1 MPEYLTPGVFIE
13 EPDVG
18 PKTIEGVSTSTAGF
32 IGKAERGPVNP
43 KLVTSFE
50 EFQRIFGSYI
60 PGSFLAYSI
69 EGFFNNGGK
78 RCYVSRVYP
87 FSSEDEEKKAAV
99 GTLTLEAG
107 SGGGI
112 ITVTTN
118 GDGEWGNR
126 VYLKIEKASLYLKD
140 DDPASKFFFKLI
152 VYYFSK
158 PPSDPDNPDF
168 TNVSPVEVYDNL
180 SVMPS
185 SNSYYKNAIE
195 GVSNYIR
202 LWDNFLAN
210 NIDETT
216 LARPEP
222 EESPKRFEGAKGA
235 NADVVFEDYNGQ
247 TRIIDN
253 EKKVKTGLAGLLDIE
268 DISIMCA
275 PEDNDQISKKIVEEC
290 SKLKDRFAII
300 QPSIQSTSDLGNLE
314 PVKDDK
320 YAATYI
326 PWLYVN
332 DPLTR
337 SKKLVPPCG
346 HIAGI
351 YARVDN
357 DIGVHKAPAN
367 VTVNGM
373 TSLQYQID
381 ENTQGILNPKGI
393 NVIRSF
399 RGRGPIVWGA
409 RTISRDPM
417 WKYINVRRL
426 FIFVEKSVKRSMQW
440 AVFEPNNERLWSR
453 VKTTIS
459 QFLISVWKTGAL
471 MGTKPEEAFF
481 VVCDRTVMTQNDLDN
496 GRLIVVVGLAA
507 TKPAE
512 FVICRFVQWQSGT
525 SISELL

>member
-1 MPEYLTPGVFIE
+1 MAEYLYPGLYIE

-32 IGKAERGPVNP
+32 IGLTERGPVNP

-50 EFQRIFGSYI
+50 QFQRIFGSYI
-60 PGSFLAYSI
+60 PGSFLAYSM

-78 RCYVSRVYP
+78 RCYVARVYP
-87 FSSEDEEKKAAV
+87 FSTEEEDKKAAV
-99 GTLTLEAG
+99 GTLNLVAG

-118 GDGEWGNR
+118 GDGDWGNR
-126 VYLKIEKASLYLKD
+126 VYLKIDKASLYLKD
-140 DDPASKFFFKLI
+140 DDPDSIFFFKLS

-168 TNVSPVEVYDNL
+168 TNVSPIESYDNL
-180 SVMPS
+180 SVLPS

-202 LWDNFLAN
+202 IWDNFLTN
-210 NIDETT
+210 DIDQTS
-216 LARPEP
+216 LSRPEP
-222 EESPKRFEGAKGA
+222 EGPPKKFEGAKGLNA
-235 NADVVFEDYNGQ
+235 NVTIDDYTGQ

-253 EKKVKTGLAGLLDIE
+253 EKKIKTGLAGLLDIE

-275 PEDNDQISKKIVEEC
+275 PENDDEISKKLVEEC

-300 QPSIQSTSDLGNLE
+300 QPSIQRVSNIETLE
-314 PVKDDK
+314 PIKNDK

-346 HIAGI
+346 HMAGI

-357 DIGVHKAPAN
+357 DRGVHKAPAN
-367 VTVNGM
+367 EVVNGM
-373 TSLQYQID
+373 ISLQFQLD
-381 ENTQGILNPKGI
+381 DNTQGILNPKGI
-393 NVIRSF
+393 NVIRNF
-399 RGRGPIVWGA
+399 RGRGNMVWGA
-409 RTISRDPM
+409 RTISKDPM